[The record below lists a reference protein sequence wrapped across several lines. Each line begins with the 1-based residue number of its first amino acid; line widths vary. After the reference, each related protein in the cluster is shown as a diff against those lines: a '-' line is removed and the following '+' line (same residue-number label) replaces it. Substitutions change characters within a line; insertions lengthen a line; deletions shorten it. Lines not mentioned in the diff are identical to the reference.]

1 MKCEILKSINQ
12 VVLTK
17 LKHEADAFNNTL
29 AWITDEALF
38 IDSAKGAKVFE
49 SLFSASSLNFEVV
62 HTATKEQWL
71 AAMTG
76 DKCETPTIGGRKT
89 IANVYKVTLK

>member
-1 MKCEILKSINQ
+1 MNGDLLNSITQ

-29 AWITDEALF
+29 AWIAGDALF

-49 SLFSASSLNFEVV
+49 SLFSVPSINFEVV
-62 HTATKEQWL
+62 HLATREQWL

-76 DKCETPTIGGRKT
+76 DKCETPIVGGRKA

>member
-1 MKCEILKSINQ
+1 MNGDLLKSINQ

-29 AWITDEALF
+29 AWIKEDALF
-38 IDSAKGAKVFE
+38 IDSAKGSKVFE
-49 SLFSASSLNFEVV
+49 SLFSVPSVNFEVV
-62 HTATKEQWL
+62 HLATKEQWL

-76 DKCETPTIGGRKT
+76 GACETPEVGGRKA